1 MTIRWTALVVMGAM
15 TFSAAGGLAGPS
27 ETVVALH
34 AVPATDGAGACGD
47 LQDLACSGYSVD
59 VSDPSGG
66 AYVYLVVAR
75 GDPEIGVAGV
85 SFAYDTST
93 LVAVDG
99 WTLCADSQTGHQ
111 SGTVISW
118 NPDSGCQRNVI
129 GSDGVHAVAGVFHV
143 SAVGNGFMTVHPNQ
157 EVNPP
162 RLSVMGCDGSEA
174 TAVGSWFVTFGD
186 LIDDGVNPC
195 LSVVPVRAS
204 TWGRLKSLWG
214 SLERD
219 DP

>member
-1 MTIRWTALVVMGAM
+1 MVLLFIVLMALGTPTPTV
-15 TFSAAGGLAGPS
+15 SAGS
-27 ETVVALH
+27 TNETVVALH
-34 AVPATDGAGACGD
+34 AVPATDDAGACGD
-47 LQDLACSGYSVD
+47 LQDLACSGYSVN
-59 VSDPSGG
+59 VSDPFGG
-66 AYVYLVVAR
+66 AFVYLVVAR
-75 GDPEIGVAGV
+75 GDPEIGIAGV

-93 LVAVDG
+93 LVGVDG

-143 SAVGNGFMTVHPNQ
+143 SAVGYGFMTVHPNQ

-162 RLSVMGCDGSEA
+162 RLSVLGCDGSKTVA
-174 TAVGSWFVTFGD
+174 GGSGLVTFGNVTD
-186 LIDDGVNPC
+186 NGVNPC
-195 LSVVPVRAS
+195 ISTVPTRNS

-214 SLERD
+214 SNEMD